1 VPVSPSTQIPA
12 IENIP
17 AKFILLGEDD
27 IDDEDILRE
36 ILEDIDNSYYLLFI
50 NNGRKLMDFLNELPD
65 NHLPC
70 LILLDYNMPELTG
83 AEILKEMKKNPRYN
97 SVPKVIWS
105 TSGSE
110 TFKKNCIEL
119 GANEYVL
126 KPSNV
131 NDLIALARHLLSLC

>member
-1 VPVSPSTQIPA
+1 MPVSPSTQIPA

>member
-50 NNGRKLMDFLNELPD
+50 NNGRKLMDLLNELPD

>member
-27 IDDEDILRE
+27 LDDEDLLRE

>member
-1 VPVSPSTQIPA
+1 MPVSPSTQIPA

-27 IDDEDILRE
+27 FDDEDMLRE
-36 ILEDIDNSYYLLFI
+36 IIEDIDNSFYLLFI
-50 NNGRKLMDFLNELPD
+50 NNGRKLMGFLNELPD

-83 AEILKEMKKNPRYN
+83 AEILREMKKNPRYD
-97 SVPKVIWS
+97 SIPKVIWS

-110 TFKKNCIEL
+110 TFKKNCLEL

-131 NDLIALARHLLSLC
+131 NDLIVLARHLLSLC